1 MIATIVNAI
10 GIIISGSVGTLFR
23 SRVSEKLVNSLLAAM
38 GLVVITIGIQGVVG
52 SSDTLCIVVCLAIG
66 TLIGELLH
74 IDKFIDGI
82 GSKVNDKIKNTRF
95 ADGKF
100 SEGFVTA
107 SVLFTVGAMAIMG
120 SIEAGINHNY
130 SIILTKTVIDIVS
143 ALALSAAM
151 GFGVTFAFIPV
162 FIWQGLITILA
173 SVIAPVLGPDV
184 IAEMSGVGGALFV
197 GMGLNMIGITDRK
210 VNVSNMLPS
219 IVLPVVYVP
228 LSAWLGGLF

>member
-107 SVLFTVGAMAIMG
+107 S
-120 SIEAGINHNY
+120 Y
-130 SIILTKTVIDIVS
+130 
-143 ALALSAAM
+143 
-151 GFGVTFAFIPV
+151 
-162 FIWQGLITILA
+162 
-173 SVIAPVLGPDV
+173 
-184 IAEMSGVGGALFV
+184 
-197 GMGLNMIGITDRK
+197 
-210 VNVSNMLPS
+210 
-219 IVLPVVYVP
+219 
-228 LSAWLGGLF
+228 